1 MAKALFSQPTSQPS
15 GSKEPADEDQNG
27 RVWEGAVER
36 EAEGPST
43 TGFLTWGRMR
53 PTSPSARDSQ
63 AEPTPQ
69 APLRPAS
76 HRGRQTREVEGG
88 EETPGII
95 VPRTCPDAVPPD
107 VHEAVC

>member
-1 MAKALFSQPTSQPS
+1 M
-15 GSKEPADEDQNG
+15 DEDQNG

-36 EAEGPST
+36 
-43 TGFLTWGRMR
+43 TGFLTWGRTQ
-53 PTSPSARDSQ
+53 PTSPSAPDSQ

-76 HRGRQTREVEGG
+76 PQGRQTRGAEGG
-88 EETPGII
+88 EETPGIT

-107 VHEAVC
+107 MKEAVC